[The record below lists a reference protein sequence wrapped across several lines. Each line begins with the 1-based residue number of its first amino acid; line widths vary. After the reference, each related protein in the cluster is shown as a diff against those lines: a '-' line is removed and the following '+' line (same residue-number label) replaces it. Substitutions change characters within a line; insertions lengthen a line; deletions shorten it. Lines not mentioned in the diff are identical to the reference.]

1 MSGDTVLVPQCAEPG
16 GECVCARAC
25 CNTESGELRFYSGRK
40 IGKKTQC
47 EAAAISVRSTL
58 NAHGADHCSPL
69 RRLHGTRPA
78 AQVLTLP
85 RRRRCSSY
93 STRPPPHHHHLT
105 TTHTRLLPPTSI
117 AAPSLAA
124 RRTITRCSP
133 HHFLARAHILPRGD
147 GSARIFNPGD
157 AVFDRLP
164 LRPQDHFFLAHVGH
178 FQSSSGTFSSGG
190 ERQ

>member
-1 MSGDTVLVPQCAEPG
+1 VLAPPRAGFHLRALRNLCTFASSGHFCAEHSQRTWRGPLFASASATWHASRSPG
-16 GECVCARAC
+16 
-25 CNTESGELRFYSGRK
+25 SH
-40 IGKKTQC
+40 
-47 EAAAISVRSTL
+47 AAAKAPLLLVFHSTPPPPPP
-58 NAHGADHCSPL
+58 DH
-69 RRLHGTRPA
+69 HTYTPA
-78 AQVLTLP
+78 APDLD
-85 RRRRCSSY
+85 C
-93 STRPPPHHHHLT
+93 
-105 TTHTRLLPPTSI
+105 
-117 AAPSLAA
+117 
-124 RRTITRCSP
+124 RTITRCSP